1 MTDVVDPATRSRM
14 MAGIRSKNTK
24 PELLLR
30 SLLHRKGLR
39 FRLHQ
44 KQLPG
49 RPDIVF
55 PRFRSVIFVHGCF
68 WHGHCCKLFRLP
80 STRTDFWRDKIQ
92 GNRARDLA
100 QVEML
105 RLSGWRTLVVW
116 ECAIRGHSHLS
127 VDELVDCIVDWLK
140 SGVGSAQIDAGGI
153 HG

>member
-49 RPDIVF
+49 KPDIVF

-68 WHGHCCKLFRLP
+68 WHGHCCELFRLP
-80 STRTDFWRDKIQ
+80 ATRTDFWRDKIQ
-92 GNRARDLA
+92 ENRVRDLA
-100 QVEML
+100 QLEML

-116 ECAIRGHSHLS
+116 ECATRGRSRLS
-127 VDELVDCIVDWLK
+127 LEELIDCIVDWLK
-140 SGVGSAQIDAGGI
+140 DGDGSAQIDAGGI